1 MGRRKKTSL
10 NMKTFFALVGT
21 TLAQTALPETLP
33 FGEDFGEYGV
43 GDYDIGSYD
52 IYGDY
57 QEFGALENMDEA
69 SVVDYFESADN
80 QRSVGGQGG
89 RKSLPDGV
97 NYRDYIRPDGTF
109 DVFAFR
115 AAVQA
120 ARDREVAG
128 AQNDERYFFT
138 QPTTTSTTTTST
150 TQTAPHGSSCWKCD
164 QMTYN
169 DCAVKGEIQTCPKG
183 DKDCC
188 FVEVRE
194 TAQKLQQL
202 CTGCKDKNACEN
214 LRDENFAPDPTGSPL
229 DKTRKQCKPD
239 YRMQYVGARA
249 PVQSV
254 CRQCFATCDVDT
266 ADNQKMCFG
275 GSNTN
280 TKMTFDMKLATFQAQ
295 YDWNGFYKE
304 TDAATAGVFGIP
316 IRIATEGDSLENDIV
331 AEHAKPARL
340 LNTENVYMSST
351 NLVNGGTN
359 TGKSNFGTTTLD
371 DGETGVY
378 FWALHGADQAWWASD
393 LKAIQAKAR
402 GVAAGTTVNV
412 AAVNP

>member
-280 TKMTFDMKLATFQAQ
+280 TKMIFDMKLATNQAK
-295 YDWNGFYKE
+295 YDWNGFYKVADSE
-304 TDAATAGVFGIP
+304 TAGVFGIP
-316 IRIATEGDSLENDIV
+316 IRIATEGETLENNIV
-331 AEHAKPARL
+331 SNDVANTRL
-340 LNTENVYMSST
+340 ATTENIYMSST
-351 NLVNGGTN
+351 LLNNSGLFS
-359 TGKSNFGTTTLD
+359 GKQNFGSTSAD
-371 DGETGVY
+371 DGEKGVY
-378 FWALHGADQAWWASD
+378 FWGLHGADQSWWASD
-393 LKAIQAKAR
+393 LKAIQTKAR
-402 GVAAGTTVNV
+402 EKAVGAVAEAD
-412 AAVNP
+412 VNP